1 MSHESNV
8 DILKLRLAQS
18 EQYRRMIAEQHADAK
33 HNIAYHERKLA
44 EAQAEES
51 LMEHRLGMLDV
62 EAERF
67 RKQIKEAEELNDEIK
82 R

>member
-1 MSHESNV
+1 MSQSNV
-8 DILKLRLAQS
+8 DVLKQHLAQS

-44 EAQAEES
+44 EAREEES
-51 LMEHRLGMLDV
+51 RMEHRLGMLDT

-67 RKQIKEAEELNDEIK
+67 RKEISELEDGNV
-82 R
+82 

>member
-1 MSHESNV
+1 MT
-8 DILKLRLAQS
+8 DIDVLKQRLAQS
-18 EQYRRMIAEQHADAK
+18 EQYRRMIADQHADAK

-44 EAQAEES
+44 EAQEQES

-67 RKQIKEAEELNDEIK
+67 RKQISELEDGNV
-82 R
+82 